1 MPYKRTLTVFTTAL
15 LLLTLAVPALAQRGR
30 GGTDRPPIDLSNLPE
45 LPQFDLP
52 DLPDDLGEWTIPEA
66 WADIALPESLPA
78 TVAELEAWLAQ
89 YDVLLELDLET
100 FKPASNPDAAAVVSG
115 FASTYMGASVAP
127 IYAGTINANTS
138 STADFQQ
145 VVATMPA
152 EIQNMMTIVAM
163 MQLNGFWGIFN
174 DGFGI
179 ISSDIPCDSD
189 ACSIDLGRAQLTIEE
204 ASVGLL
210 VLYRPIVVTDA
221 PTAQSLLISAYPALA
236 SYEMTAIESETGF
249 VFSAVDLNP
258 ETPVGYIAGVLTEGD
273 QSLVFATAIVGEGM
287 MEMVGGSS

>member
-1 MPYKRTLTVFTTAL
+1 MPFKRPLTIFTTAL
-15 LLLTLAVPALAQRGR
+15 LLLTLAVPTLAQRGR
-30 GGTDRPPIDLSNLPE
+30 GGTDRPPIDLSHLPE

-66 WADIALPESLPA
+66 WADITLPESLPT
-78 TVAELEAWLAQ
+78 TVDELEAWLAQ
-89 YDVLLELDLET
+89 YESLLELELAN
-100 FKPASNPDAAAVVSG
+100 FKPVSNPDAAAVVSG
-115 FASTYMGASVAP
+115 FASTYMAASVAP
-127 IYAGTINANTS
+127 IYAGTISANSS
-138 STADFQQ
+138 STADIQQ
-145 VVATMPA
+145 VVAAMPS

-174 DGFGI
+174 DGFGV

-210 VLYRPIVVTDA
+210 VLYRPIVVSDA

-236 SYEMTAIESETGF
+236 SYEMTAIESEAGF
-249 VFSAVDLNP
+249 IFSAVDLNP
-258 ETPVGYIAGVLTEGD
+258 ETPVGYIAGVITEGD

-287 MEMVGGSS
+287 VSMVNGG